1 MGDLLKSTYTNL
13 ADNNTNTT
21 ICTGANVAS
30 TVISLLI
37 CNVEAST
44 DATFTLT
51 VVDSDNSNAVSIIY
65 EDQSLP
71 AKATF
76 EHTSKITLMPSDTLK
91 FELGANTQSAN
102 IVCSYLE
109 QTS

>member
-1 MGDLLKSTYTNL
+1 MGDLLKSTYTNI
-13 ADNNTNTT
+13 ANSVTDTV
-21 ICTGANVAS
+21 ICTGASVTS
-30 TVISLLI
+30 TVISLLV
-37 CNVEAST
+37 CNIEAST

-51 VVDSDNSNAVSIIY
+51 VVDNSNSNTVSIIY

-91 FELGANTQSAN
+91 LQLGVSDQSAN

-109 QTS
+109 QT

>member
-1 MGDLLKSTYTNL
+1 MGDLLKSQYTNI
-13 ADNNTNTT
+13 ADSATDTV
-21 ICTGANVAS
+21 ICTGASVAS

-37 CNVEAST
+37 CNIEAST

-51 VVDSDNSNAVSIIY
+51 VVDNSNSNTVSIIY

-91 FELGANTQSAN
+91 FQLGDGTQSAN

-109 QTS
+109 QT